1 MIGTENEVP
10 CLISH
15 TVGSRESPKIPSP
28 GSRTSGL
35 GTPIP
40 SSNARLVIPLELNG
54 ATSSNIAERLP
65 TPTTVLKSPGF
76 STLPYQGPS
85 FPIAETTITPA
96 AASSSIFSIKG
107 MSKESLLA
115 VDRFTM
121 SMSLSRIQLKAS
133 TNQELYV
140 MSSDVKSFKMNISD
154 SGAIPGQS

>member
-1 MIGTENEVP
+1 
-10 CLISH
+10 
-15 TVGSRESPKIPSP
+15 
-28 GSRTSGL
+28 
-35 GTPIP
+35 
-40 SSNARLVIPLELNG
+40 
-54 ATSSNIAERLP
+54 
-65 TPTTVLKSPGF
+65 
-76 STLPYQGPS
+76 
-85 FPIAETTITPA
+85 
-96 AASSSIFSIKG
+96 